1 MKRFSLYTLLLTLIC
16 AACNPVEPV
25 PNDSLSILSGVTNST
40 LNFDGEAGS
49 QTDFSISSKLAWE
62 ILDTPGVEYSPAS
75 GEATDKVTITATVKD
90 ANLTLQSRKL
100 GDVVIRLSRTR
111 FTGIEAH
118 QKPLIILDEQ
128 YQESISIAAE
138 QGKATNIT
146 FECKSSDFEVITE
159 GEILCTKA
167 KSAGTNKYSI
177 SVSATKDNLTAA
189 PNRAG
194 YIGFKV
200 NGQRL
205 EGKIA
210 VIQKSA
216 ITFDCSRILINGT
229 AEATK
234 VLNINTPF
242 DFTVS
247 SSSTLLTATRG
258 EGQSIILF
266 SQKRNSS
273 NQERK
278 IAELTI
284 TLKDNPACKASIEV
298 WQRKERADHALLFYF
313 LGTSLKN
320 YFQSNLTMVE
330 SVASKGLLDNSRV
343 VVFLQNS
350 TTRGSMFE
358 IYYDSGLKSVLREH
372 IADYELPAT
381 YNEQMLAKIMSNL
394 VAVAPATEYGL
405 YIGSHGKGWIPK
417 VESNTGMTT
426 YQTAIEERIWM
437 PAPGAAMVR
446 HIGDN
451 TSTQL
456 NTTEVAQAIASTG
469 VHLNYMIF
477 DVCYMSNIE
486 SAYDLKNVTD
496 YILASP
502 CEVMAAGMPYTE
514 MIPIM
519 VSNTPLKER
528 LDSAAEAFVEYYKKT
543 QSGIYSSACSAV
555 INCKELEALAQC
567 VKQTNM
573 HMKDIDPET
582 IQVYD
587 GVSSSRNP
595 THIFFDIED
604 YITQSCTDSNA
615 VKAFTDQLSRTLS
628 GQHHTESFYSAYN
641 NKANP
646 INFYSGLTTS
656 APIMLNTASA
666 YRDDW
671 QTTAWYKATH

>member
-1 MKRFSLYTLLLTLIC
+1 MKRFSLYTLLLTLFC

-25 PNDSLSILSGVTNST
+25 PNDSLSILSGVTNNI

-75 GEATDKVTITATVKD
+75 GEATDKATITATVKD
-90 ANLTLQSRKL
+90 ANLTLQTREL
-100 GDVVIRLSRTR
+100 GDVIIRLSRTR

-118 QKPLIILDEQ
+118 QKPLIILDKQ
-128 YQESISIAAE
+128 YQESITIAAE
-138 QGKATNIT
+138 QGKAMTLT
-146 FECKSSDFEVITE
+146 FECKSSDFEVISE
-159 GEILCTKA
+159 GDIICTKA
-167 KSAGTNKYSI
+167 KAAGTNKYSI
-177 SVSATKDNLTAA
+177 TISATKDNLTADA
-189 PNRAG
+189 NTAG

-205 EGKIA
+205 QGKVA
-210 VIQKSA
+210 VIQQPA
-216 ITFDCSRILINGT
+216 ITFDSSRILINGT
-229 AEATK
+229 AEASM
-234 VLNINTPF
+234 VLNVNTPF

-247 SSSTLLTATRG
+247 SSSDLLTATRG
-258 EGQSIILF
+258 EGQSLILL
-266 SQKRNSS
+266 SKKRNSS
-273 NQERK
+273 NKEHK
-278 IAELTI
+278 IADLTI
-284 TLKDNPACKASIEV
+284 TLKENPACKASIEV
-298 WQRKERADHALLFYF
+298 WQRKEKADHALLFYF
-313 LGTSLKN
+313 LGTSLRN
-320 YFQSNLTMVE
+320 YFQTNLTMVE

-343 VVFLQNS
+343 IVFLQSS
-350 TTRGSMFE
+350 TNRGSMFE
-358 IYYDSGLKSVLREH
+358 IRYDSGFNRVLREH
-372 IADYELPAT
+372 IADYELPT
-381 YNEQMLAKIMSNL
+381 NYNEQMVASIMKNL
-394 VAVAPATEYGL
+394 VATAPATEYGL

-417 VESNTGMTT
+417 VESGTSLTT

-451 TSTQL
+451 TATQL
-456 NTTEVAQAIASTG
+456 DTTEVAQAIASTG

-477 DVCYMSNIE
+477 DVCYMSNVE
-486 SAYDLKNVTD
+486 SAYDLKDVTD

-514 MIPIM
+514 MIPTM
-519 VSNTPLKER
+519 VSNSPLKER
-528 LDSAAEAFVEYYKKT
+528 LDIAAETFVEYYKAQ

-555 INCKELEALAQC
+555 INCNELEALAQC
-567 VKQTNM
+567 VKQTNLS
-573 HMKDIDPET
+573 MKDIDPET

-628 GQHHTESFYSAYN
+628 GQFHTKSFYSAYN

-656 APIMLNTASA
+656 APIMLNAASA
-666 YRDDW
+666 YRNDW